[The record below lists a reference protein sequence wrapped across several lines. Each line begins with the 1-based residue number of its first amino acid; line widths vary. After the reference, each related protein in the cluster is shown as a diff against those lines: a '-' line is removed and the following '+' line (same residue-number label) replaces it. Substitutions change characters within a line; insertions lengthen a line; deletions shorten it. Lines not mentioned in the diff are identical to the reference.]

1 MKKLRNVL
9 FWSGIF
15 LVILTYIVIKP
26 LENLDEMWN
35 FNVARCIAN
44 GLIPY
49 KEISMVST
57 PLLGFLTAIFL
68 RIFGTEMF
76 ITRVL
81 AAVLATI
88 NLGILYRICIKMKIP
103 NSIGKLLILVV
114 MSIMKD
120 YYCLDYNML
129 IMTLGLIILLLEI
142 KSFEQENKNKKIHI
156 IIGIVSGLAICT
168 KQSIGLLISV
178 VVVLNQL
185 FFIRNKESFK
195 AICKNIVFRIIGI
208 VIPVIIF
215 IGYLFIT
222 GAFSYFIDYCVL
234 GMKTFSN
241 KISYSD
247 LLKSDN
253 LIIKI
258 FSIAV
263 PVILAIAI
271 ILNIVLRI
279 LNKEDKLLFLITIY
293 CLPIFAISYPISDNI
308 HFFISITPCYILPFY
323 GIGRAFNKIKCKNFK
338 YVLEFLEITSFIF
351 IILFTGYT
359 EIKYREELSAL
370 SKYRALNHFSNIIVD
385 QKLEKMVKDVDN
397 YIVTSEKD
405 VYILDS
411 NAALYMIPLDRYNK
425 NYDMF
430 LRGNLGS
437 GGEEK
442 QIRNIEENSEN
453 TRYLILNN
461 NYNLNWQTPKE
472 VINYIKERFVKSGT
486 VGIYDIYEKEQVV
499 EYEPEE

>member
-1 MKKLRNVL
+1 M
-9 FWSGIF
+9 
-15 LVILTYIVIKP
+15 
-26 LENLDEMWN
+26 
-35 FNVARCIAN
+35 
-44 GLIPY
+44 
-49 KEISMVST
+49 
-57 PLLGFLTAIFL
+57 
-68 RIFGTEMF
+68 
-76 ITRVL
+76 
-81 AAVLATI
+81 
-88 NLGILYRICIKMKIP
+88 
-103 NSIGKLLILVV
+103 
-114 MSIMKD
+114 
-120 YYCLDYNML
+120 
-129 IMTLGLIILLLEI
+129 
-142 KSFEQENKNKKIHI
+142 
-156 IIGIVSGLAICT
+156 AICT

-222 GAFSYFIDYCVL
+222 GAFNYFIDYCIL
-234 GMKTFSN
+234 GIKTFSN
-241 KISYSD
+241 KISYSN

-253 LIIKI
+253 TTIKI

-271 ILNIVLRI
+271 VLNIVLRI
-279 LNKEDKLLFLITIY
+279 LKKEDELLFLTSIY
-293 CLPIFAISYPISDNI
+293 CLPIFAISYPIADNI

-323 GIGRAFNKIKCKNFK
+323 GIGRAFYKIKCKNFK

-359 EIKYREELSAL
+359 EIEYREELSAL
-370 SKYRALNHFSNIIVD
+370 SKYRSLNHFSNIIVD

-411 NAALYMIPLDRYNK
+411 NAVLYMIPLDRYNK

-430 LRGNLGS
+430 LKGNLGS

-442 QIRNIEENSEN
+442 QISNIEENSEN
-453 TRYLILNN
+453 TRYLILNI
-461 NYNLNWQTPKE
+461 NYSLNWQTPKK
-472 VINYIKERFVKSGT
+472 VTDYVGDRFVKSGT
-486 VGIYDIYEKEQVV
+486 IGIYDIYEKEQVV
-499 EYEPEE
+499 EYESEE

>member
-1 MKKLRNVL
+1 MKKLRDVL

-68 RIFGTEMF
+68 KIFGTEMF

-81 AAVLATI
+81 AAVLATV
-88 NLGILYRICIKMKIP
+88 NLGILYRICIKIKIP

-114 MSIMKD
+114 MFIMKD
-120 YYCLDYNML
+120 YYCLDYNIL
-129 IMTLGLIILLLEI
+129 VMTLGLIILLLEI

-222 GAFSYFIDYCVL
+222 GAFSYFIDYCIL
-234 GMKTFSN
+234 GIKTFSN
-241 KISYSD
+241 KISYSN

-253 LIIKI
+253 TTIKI

-271 ILNIVLRI
+271 VLNIVLRI
-279 LNKEDKLLFLITIY
+279 LKKEDELLFLTTIY
-293 CLPIFAISYPISDNI
+293 CLPIFAISYPIAD
-308 HFFISITPCYILPFY
+308 
-323 GIGRAFNKIKCKNFK
+323 NKIKWESFK
-338 YVLEFLEITSFIF
+338 YALEFFEITSFIF

-370 SKYRALNHFSNIIVD
+370 SKYRSLNHFSNIIVD
-385 QKLEKMVKDVDN
+385 QKLEKIVKDVDN